1 VQVLI
6 NFNTEQ
12 PKIIPVNKN
21 FWRSYGKS
29 GLEITYRFVPLQH
42 RLFSLNHPVMKVMKF
57 GGTSVGTS
65 ERIKSVAE
73 LVAGI
78 DDPVIIVLSAMSGT
92 TNSLVEI
99 SDYLGKKNQ
108 DGAYEKI
115 NALEKHYKKVVE
127 ALFET
132 NEYRNNGAE
141 LIQNHFNYLRSFTQ
155 DLFTS
160 NEVKCI
166 LAQGELISSALFRFY
181 LDEKNIPAILLP
193 ALNFMR
199 IDREQ
204 EPDQY
209 YIRENLNRELEKYPD
224 KKRFI
229 TQGFICRN
237 AYGEIDNLKRGGSDF
252 TASLIGVA
260 LNASEVIIWT
270 DIDGFHDND
279 PRYVENTHPIAEL
292 SFDEAAELAYFGAK
306 ILHPSTILPAKVAGI
321 PVIIKNTL
329 NPDARGTTIMD
340 KPTGKGVK
348 AIAAKDGI
356 TAIRVKSGRML
367 LAYGFMRKVFEIFE
381 LYKTPIDMITTSE
394 ISVSLTVDDL
404 THLSQIIEDL
414 RHYGTVE
421 VDPDQTI
428 ICAVGEGIASESNTA
443 AVLLKAIMSV
453 PVRMISYG
461 GSQNN
466 ISILV
471 PSAFKKHALN
481 ALSAH
486 LFNH

>member
-1 VQVLI
+1 
-6 NFNTEQ
+6 
-12 PKIIPVNKN
+12 
-21 FWRSYGKS
+21 
-29 GLEITYRFVPLQH
+29 
-42 RLFSLNHPVMKVMKF
+42 M
-57 GGTSVGTS
+57 
-65 ERIKSVAE
+65 KSVAKLLTTNE
-73 LVAGI
+73 PLIV
-78 DDPVIIVLSAMSGT
+78 VLSAMSGT
-92 TNSLVEI
+92 TNALVEI

-108 DGAYEKI
+108 DGAFEKI
-115 NALEKHYKKVVE
+115 NALEKHYNKVVKE
-127 ALFET
+127 LFDSKKFI
-132 NEYRNNGAE
+132 GKGSE
-141 LIQNHFNYLRSFTQ
+141 LIQNHFNYIRSFTQ

-160 NEVKCI
+160 NEVKCL
-166 LAQGELISSALFRFY
+166 LAQGELISSALFQFY
-181 LDEKNIPAILLP
+181 LEEKNILSVLLP

-209 YIRENLNRELEKYPD
+209 YIRENLNRELEKYPENTL
-224 KKRFI
+224 FI

-237 AYGEIDNLKRGGSDF
+237 AFGEIDNLKRGGSDF
-252 TASLIGVA
+252 SASLIGVA
-260 LNASEVIIWT
+260 MKAEEIIIWT

-279 PRYVENTHPIAEL
+279 PRYVEHTHPIAEL

-321 PVIIKNTL
+321 PVIIKNTM
-329 NPDARGTTIMD
+329 NPDALGSAITNKT
-340 KPTGKGVK
+340 TGKGIK

-404 THLSQIIEDL
+404 TFLPQIVDDL
-414 RHYGTVE
+414 KKYGTVE
-421 VDPDQTI
+421 VDHDQTI
-428 ICAVGEGIASESNTA
+428 ISAVGEEIAAESSA
-443 AVLLKAIMSV
+443 AADLFKAIEKI

-466 ISILV
+466 ISILI
-471 PSAFKKHALN
+471 PSAFKKQALN
-481 ALSAH
+481 ALSSH
-486 LFNH
+486 LFNS

>member
-1 VQVLI
+1 
-6 NFNTEQ
+6 
-12 PKIIPVNKN
+12 
-21 FWRSYGKS
+21 
-29 GLEITYRFVPLQH
+29 
-42 RLFSLNHPVMKVMKF
+42 MKVMKF
-57 GGTSVGTS
+57 GGTSLGTP
-65 ERIKSVAE
+65 ERIASVGK
-73 LVAGI
+73 LVNLDEPLI
-78 DDPVIIVLSAMSGT
+78 VVLSAMSGT

-99 SDYLGKKNQ
+99 ADYLEKKNS
-108 DGAYEKI
+108 DWASEKI
-115 NALEKHYKKVVE
+115 NSLEKHYREVVG

-132 NEYRNNGAE
+132 EGYKEKGLE
-141 LIQNHFNYLRSFTQ
+141 MIQYHFNYIRSFTQ
-155 DLFTS
+155 DLFTA

-166 LAQGELISSALFRFY
+166 LAQGELISSALFQFH
-181 LDEKNIPAILLP
+181 LEEKNIPSILLP

-224 KKRFI
+224 SKLFI

-260 LNASEVIIWT
+260 LKAKEVIIWT

-279 PRYVENTHPIAEL
+279 PRFVDHTHPIAEL

-306 ILHPSTILPAKVAGI
+306 ILHPSTILPAKVGGI
-321 PVIIKNTL
+321 PVIIKNTMD
-329 NPDARGTTIMD
+329 PMARGTAITD
-340 KPTGKGVK
+340 KSTGNGIK

-394 ISVSLTVDDL
+394 ISVSLTIDDL
-404 THLSQIIEDL
+404 THLSQIVDNL
-414 RHYGTVE
+414 KNYGTVE
-421 VDPDQTI
+421 VDHDQTI
-428 ICAVGEGIASESNTA
+428 ICAVGEEIVSESDA
-443 AVLLKAIMSV
+443 AVNLFRALDSI

-466 ISILV
+466 ISILI
-471 PSAFKKHALN
+471 PSAYKKQALN
-481 ALSAH
+481 GLSAF
-486 LFNH
+486 LFDR